1 MFFVDVLSELLN
13 DDLGKLAEPDHKNVE
28 LALVLLIGL
37 GLLPRLALR
46 LSLLYLPF
54 LRGLRLTERGEIE
67 RRGLEGDL
75 ESGLPFE
82 TSEYGDR
89 DRVRGRPRGGE
100 GDLDGIFA
108 MKLEELEECEV
119 ARVER
124 NSRLNFFDFR
134 HVKSC
139 PGFRLRLQC

>member
-1 MFFVDVLSELLN
+1 MFFVDVLGELLN
-13 DDLGKLAEPDHKNVE
+13 DDLGKLAEPGHKNVE
-28 LALVLLIGL
+28 LTLVLLIGL

-89 DRVRGRPRGGE
+89 VRGRPRGGE
-100 GDLDGIFA
+100 GDLEGIFA

-124 NSRLNFFDFR
+124 KPKAVNFLVF
-134 HVKSC
+134 VT
-139 PGFRLRLQC
+139 

>member
-1 MFFVDVLSELLN
+1 MLFIDILGELLN
-13 DDLGKLAEPDHKNVE
+13 DNLGKLAELDYENVE
-28 LALVLLIGL
+28 LTLVLLTGL

-54 LRGLRLTERGEIE
+54 LRGLRLGERGEIE

-82 TSEYGDR
+82 ASEYG

-108 MKLEELEECEV
+108 MKLWGI
-119 ARVER
+119 RGMPNR
-124 NSRLNFFDFR
+124 TR
-134 HVKSC
+134 
-139 PGFRLRLQC
+139 

>member
-13 DDLGKLAEPDHKNVE
+13 DDLSKLAEPDHENGE
-28 LALVLLIGL
+28 LTLVLLIGL

-89 DRVRGRPRGGE
+89 VRGRPRGGE

-108 MKLEELEECEV
+108 MKVEELEECQV
-119 ARVER
+119 GRVEGTQE
-124 NSRLNFFDFR
+124 SRL
-134 HVKSC
+134 
-139 PGFRLRLQC
+139 

>member
-13 DDLGKLAEPDHKNVE
+13 DDLSKLAEPDHENVE
-28 LALVLLIGL
+28 LTLVLLIGL

-89 DRVRGRPRGGE
+89 VRGRPRGGE

-108 MKLEELEECEV
+108 MKVEELEECQV
-119 ARVER
+119 GRVEGTQE
-124 NSRLNFFDFR
+124 SRL
-134 HVKSC
+134 
-139 PGFRLRLQC
+139 

>member
-28 LALVLLIGL
+28 LTLVLLIGL

-89 DRVRGRPRGGE
+89 VRGRPRGGE

-108 MKLEELEECEV
+108 MKVEELEECRV
-119 ARVER
+119 GRVEGTQE
-124 NSRLNFFDFR
+124 SRL
-134 HVKSC
+134 
-139 PGFRLRLQC
+139 

>member
-13 DDLGKLAEPDHKNVE
+13 DDLSKLAEPDHENVE
-28 LALVLLIGL
+28 LTLVLLIGL

-89 DRVRGRPRGGE
+89 VRGRPRGGE

-108 MKLEELEECEV
+108 MKVEELEECRV
-119 ARVER
+119 GRVEGTQE
-124 NSRLNFFDFR
+124 SRLLVFIT
-134 HVKSC
+134 
-139 PGFRLRLQC
+139 

>member
-1 MFFVDVLSELLN
+1 MLLIDVLGELLN
-13 DDLGKLAEPDHKNVE
+13 HNLGKLAEPDHEDVE
-28 LALVLLIGL
+28 LTLVLLIGL

-54 LRGLRLTERGEIE
+54 LRGLRLRERGEME

-89 DRVRGRPRGGE
+89 VRGRPRGGE
-100 GDLDGIFA
+100 GDLEGIFT
-108 MKLEELEECEV
+108 MKAEELEERQVDAFKELK
-119 ARVER
+119 AVE
-124 NSRLNFFDFR
+124 LFGFR
-134 HVKSC
+134 HV
-139 PGFRLRLQC
+139 GFGVDHG

>member
-13 DDLGKLAEPDHKNVE
+13 DDLSKLAEPDHENVE
-28 LALVLLIGL
+28 LTLVLLIGL

-89 DRVRGRPRGGE
+89 VRGRPRGGE

-108 MKLEELEECEV
+108 MKVEELEECRV
-119 ARVER
+119 GRVEGIQE
-124 NSRLNFFDFR
+124 SRLLVFIT
-134 HVKSC
+134 
-139 PGFRLRLQC
+139 

>member
-1 MFFVDVLSELLN
+1 MFFVDILGELLN
-13 DDLGKLAEPDHKNVE
+13 DDLGKLVEPDQKNVE

-75 ESGLPFE
+75 ESGLPLE

-89 DRVRGRPRGGE
+89 ERGRPRGGE
-100 GDLDGIFA
+100 GDLEGIFE
-108 MKLEELEECEV
+108 M
-119 ARVER
+119 
-124 NSRLNFFDFR
+124 NF
-134 HVKSC
+134 VKSDVDR
-139 PGFRLRLQC
+139 GEEQAVDFLSFVT